1 MADPGQVE
9 GFARDLFDG
18 LADRYDRLGAILS
31 LGQDRRWRKAMVDAA
46 ASARPQLVLDVAT
59 GPGGVAIALCRAV
72 GSTVVGV
79 DLTSEMLWRASH
91 NIEAAGT
98 RGRIKLVEANAEA
111 LPFPDSC
118 FDALTFTY
126 LLRYVSDPAATLRE
140 LARVVR
146 RGGVVANL
154 EFHVPPSRF
163 WHAMWWIYTR
173 GVLPVTGYLA
183 GGKEWWRVGRFLGPS
198 ISGHYRRYPMEYHL
212 QAWEDAG
219 MADVRVQIMS
229 LGGGVVM
236 WGRKS

>member
-1 MADPGQVE
+1 MPDAGRVD

-31 LGQDRRWRKAMVDAA
+31 LGQDRRWREAMVDAA
-46 ASARPQLVLDVAT
+46 SSARPELVLDVAT
-59 GPGGVAIALCRAV
+59 GPGGVAIALSRAA

-79 DLTSEMLWRASH
+79 DLTSEMLIRASH
-91 NIEAAGT
+91 NIEATGT
-98 RGRIKLVEANAEA
+98 DARIKLVEANAES
-111 LPFPDSC
+111 LPFPDCC

-140 LARVVR
+140 LTRVVR

-154 EFHVPPSRF
+154 EFHIPPSRF
-163 WHAMWWIYTR
+163 WHAMWWMYTR
-173 GVLPVTGYLA
+173 CVLPPAGYLA

-198 ISGHYRRYPMEYHL
+198 ISRHYRRYPMEYHL
-212 QAWEDAG
+212 RAWEDAG

-229 LGGGVVM
+229 LGGGLVM